1 MDIADFIT
9 PGLMVFVPLIV
20 LLVLF
25 DGTLKLLGMWRAAR
39 RNELL
44 WFVLIA
50 FINTVG
56 ILPLIY
62 LIVTKKQKEEK
73 VTAS

>member
-50 FINTVG
+50 LINTVG

>member
-1 MDIADFIT
+1 MNITDFIT

-25 DGTLKLLGMWRAAR
+25 DGALKLLGMWRAAR

-73 VTAS
+73 ATES